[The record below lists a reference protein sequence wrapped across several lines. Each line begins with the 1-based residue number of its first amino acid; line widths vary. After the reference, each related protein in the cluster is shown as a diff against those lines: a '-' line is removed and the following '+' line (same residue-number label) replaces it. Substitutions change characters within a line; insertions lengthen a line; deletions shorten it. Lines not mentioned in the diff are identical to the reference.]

1 MSGQKVIY
9 EHWRPDKGECF
20 YVGQG
25 TLHRSGQM
33 SAGRNEHHKR
43 IQDKLKRLGLKV
55 EIRII
60 ATGLSKDEADTMEIE
75 RIAFWREEG
84 ANLAN
89 QTAGGDGCL
98 DPTPEMR
105 AKMRAAKLGGTL
117 TEEHKAKIRAATKVA
132 LNAPGMHEKLSAKII
147 EVSARP
153 EVKAK
158 RSASQKAR
166 IRPPEHGQRI
176 SAALTG
182 RKLSPEHIESNR
194 RAHIGLKQSPETIEK
209 RRVATTGKKRT
220 AEFGEQMSAMW
231 TPERKEIQAEITRQN
246 NLARIAA
253 KRLLMTPE
261 QRERSEKRAQY
272 RIYLMSREV
281 ESK

>member
-1 MSGQKVIY
+1 MPGRKYIY
-9 EHWRPDKGECF
+9 EHWRPDRNECF

-25 TLHRSGQM
+25 T
-33 SAGRNEHHKR
+33 GRRANVIYNRNGWHTA
-43 IQDKLKRLGLKV
+43 IQKKLILLGLGV
-55 EIRII
+55 EIKII
-60 ATGLSKDEADTMEIE
+60 ASGLSKDEADTLEIE
-75 RIAFWREEG
+75 RIAFWKADG
-84 ANLAN
+84 ADLANL
-89 QTAGGDGCL
+89 TPGGDGNSDAL
-98 DPTPEMR
+98 PETR
-105 AKMRAAKLGGTL
+105 AKMRAKKLGGKL
-117 TEEHKAKIRAATKVA
+117 SEEHKAKIRAATKVA

-231 TPERKEIQAEITRQN
+231 TPERKETQAEITRQN